1 MAGVLGDQAEL
12 VCGRDL
18 RSNPPASVLWS
29 DSEDNTVDFGSTRTS
44 FVNSPASVSL
54 LVQNLTE
61 RDAGFWTCQISVEG
75 VRTVVVPITLIVIG
89 ENLIYCR
96 WIAEK

>member
-1 MAGVLGDQAEL
+1 MNG
-12 VCGRDL
+12 
-18 RSNPPASVLWS
+18 
-29 DSEDNTVDFGSTRTS
+29 
-44 FVNSPASVSL
+44 PASVSL
-54 LVQNLTE
+54 LVRNLTE